1 MEESVSD
8 SEVDFYNPKSEHKS
22 NVPRKGTKRWAY
34 AVRRASIGWSPHYS
48 QSTDSTTD
56 HSGETAIQPERV
68 VELLRSP
75 SVQTYTTLKRK
86 LLKAKA
92 NPEWILRFLH
102 SDGLELLFESLE
114 QISKQRP
121 NSFLDAV
128 LQVGCVECVKT
139 VMDSSLGL
147 DYIVE
152 NKDFTPKFAAA
163 LDTDNVTVKKQ
174 VFELLSALCVYSKDG
189 YKRALEALDKYKVAK
204 KQKYRFSLLID
215 ELKSAESVE
224 YKTILLEFINC
235 IIIYTQKIEDRIRI
249 RNEFFGLKLQEVI
262 NQLRRQDDLDPNVN
276 VQLDVFVE
284 HKANDDEQLP
294 GAKGVDLNC
303 SLDVFHT
310 IFKTVDDTP
319 QEIHFLTCLQ
329 HMLKI
334 DQNDANCDII
344 WQTVEKLVCRATLVE
359 SEADAQKLLRKR
371 ERSTDGL
378 QCPNCKA
385 HERVT
390 SPRRGNSSSSVALPG
405 LTDSNEST
413 KTVPTPA
420 PPGPPPPPPP
430 PVPGGAPPPPPPPPP
445 GIGGA
450 PPAPPPMPGM
460 PSVPGAPPP
469 PPSFNMKGPNAR
481 NGVVIKLPQ
490 QNVPKPKT
498 KMRSLQWQKIPT
510 NKVLSGKPNIWSTA
524 GRRFNGYVSNMDFE
538 AIEELFSVPSPQAP
552 AISTSNNG
560 SSGTLERKKKEST
573 EINLLDGKRSLNV
586 NIFLRQ
592 FRMPNDQIVQLLR
605 DGVSERFESERL
617 KGLLRILP
625 DQDEIERLH
634 NFDGDKERLGSAE
647 KFFLCLLG
655 LPQYKLRI
663 EGMLVK
669 EEFKSNMDYIKP
681 HVEAVIETANQIKA
695 HDDLQELF
703 YLVLIAGNYLNGG
716 NYAGDAAGFK
726 LSSLIKL
733 TETRANKPRMNLLHF
748 VIMQAED
755 KNPELLTFPEKL
767 KYLKDA
773 TQAPLESL
781 SSDIT
786 NLAHRVKGISQELE
800 TVGTDFKAQMAGFLT
815 DAEKD
820 IKELQ
825 ADLKDMESLRLE
837 LADFFCED
845 RNTFR
850 LDECF
855 KALHTFC
862 ERFQKSI
869 VENEQ
874 RKKQEKKAEAR
885 RNQQMKESVKKET
898 SVEDLKSP
906 DEMVMERGEGE
917 QQDGSILDILL
928 ADVRR
933 GFTGKRLGDNN
944 FSVKKVQKIS
954 LSGNNNNT
962 KDDSDNKKEKEKF
975 QRGGYGRSSFRK
987 KNVAPQPDD
996 SADSESTCSSLD
1008 DANDINSNK
1017 ITKGTDDNLF
1027 HILMTAETK
1036 PSESK
1041 FERFGSLRRKRN
1053 ERQQNKTLDVFGD
1066 RERAQSPSVDTIKQE
1081 DSVPKRS
1088 RTPTSVGGARPRS
1101 SEIEDETPKRPVRR
1115 VQSMV
1120 EKSTVEKAI
1129 ANHESIE
1136 KNENT
1141 VAERLKRKLAG
1152 GRRDSKSPDPM
1163 SNRPITPVGDTTVS
1177 SGTDVDTGDAKAS
1190 PRWRSG
1196 IDSTPRGLQ
1205 TIDEKGRLEISELAK
1220 TKESSDTKDSSV
1232 TSSMEQSR
1240 DRMQRRFSEK
1250 DINASH
1256 IKTLLENVKPKE
1268 ETNSDEEPRVSIS
1281 LKKMIG
1287 RRWHSDL
1294 GKTDIDQVLKQ
1305 IEDSEKRKEPIP
1317 SEQVVPQAQSEQADE
1332 SEALK
1337 QRRSKRKL
1345 RSHLSME
1352 DVHTAMQTFKPDTNP
1367 SSATEDNI
1375 TTTVTATMH
1384 PVPKSPVSPKGRSR
1398 SGSESDSKT
1407 PNKENKS
1414 QKDKDS
1420 STVKKAAKLAA
1431 NMRFRLKRFGDKDK
1445 SQSKK
1450 SNGRWKSDVQR
1461 DEVDQALKEAKSGMS
1476 RSKSYDESV
1485 ARKAASENG
1494 HFSLADGKE
1503 TDYPESER
1511 RSSLRGSVGR
1521 LSASDP
1527 RRNGH
1532 YFPTSDSDSEVPPDG
1547 TSSPKRALSYKS
1559 DSPKSSSRLSIK
1571 STSTSTETLRCDTPY
1586 SDTESSS
1593 TDQLASSKRS
1603 SVNSDFNSSEPVAP
1617 PRRRPVSMI
1626 ERNEIEDA
1634 MVSSN
1639 DLEEQDQ
1646 LPHTLLSKW
1655 KERRVTNRRQSHYDN
1670 VTDDTPSSPRANH
1683 ESHPT
1688 RTYNGLT
1695 INHKSEGSGDSF
1707 RNDIGSRCSYA
1718 SSSDSARDEGFETM
1732 SGTVS
1737 QRTSMSSTL
1746 ESELIPTF
1754 SRKPEP
1760 SSKVFVSDKLNEPDI
1775 IIPPKQEITV
1785 ARAQKQS
1792 ELAARKQRTE
1802 SWTEA
1807 VVATNLK
1814 DSSLDSSIEYSATSP
1829 DSGHGTSK
1837 EDVWSSNLDLVA
1849 TLREGSPASPI
1860 TVNPKGAP
1868 IAVPENSDFTS
1879 KQKRVPSYMKNTA
1892 SSGTRTQRTT
1902 STVNDNKRRSTSA
1915 NTSTKSTTKA
1925 SVRNSRTNLNKSKT
1939 TESNTSIVSLVSGVS
1954 DIQSPSTSKSTP
1966 TRKSSN
1972 TSTRASTPLSRS
1984 TTPHP
1989 PSSSSRSTTPH
2000 SSSRPVT
2007 PLDRPTT
2014 PSHRTPSSGSKGL
2027 SRTQSLRVTS
2037 TTPRPSLGSSADKKR
2052 LSSIGT
2058 GSEKP
2063 KEKSATPRRSFMSPT
2078 ASSASKLRD
2087 DGATSPVPPT
2097 PPPRTTSASTSAS
2110 SKTTKPVDTKTKS
2123 KAPAPPANTTLDP
2136 SPLKR
2141 HNSMRLPAAKAAA
2154 SRLTHKEYPLSSKEA
2169 AAQTTENKSKSI
2181 MGRLGG
2187 NKVKP
2192 DSAGLTPKKL
2202 ATVDEQGN
2210 DGVEK
2215 SSFMKRMVNKA
2226 KVTSPKK
2233 STDKKTDSTKKS
2245 VKK

>member
-8 SEVDFYNPKSEHKS
+8 SEVDFFNPKSEFKT
-22 NVPRKGTKRWAY
+22 NLPKKGSKRWAY
-34 AVRRASIGWSPHYS
+34 AVRRASIGWSPHS
-48 QSTDSTTD
+48 PGTDSTAD

-114 QISKQRP
+114 QISKQKP
-121 NSFLDAV
+121 ISFLDAV

-163 LDTDNVTVKKQ
+163 LDTENVTVKKQ

-189 YKRALEALDKYKVAK
+189 YTRALEALDKYKEAK

-235 IIIYTQKIEDRIRI
+235 IIIYTNKIEDRIRI
-249 RNEFFGLKLQEVI
+249 RNEFFGLKLQEII

-334 DQNDANCDII
+334 DPNDANCDII

-359 SEADAQKLLRKR
+359 SEADAQKLLRQR

-390 SPRRGNSSSSVALPG
+390 SPRRGNSSSSIALPG
-405 LTDSNEST
+405 LSDSNESP
-413 KTVPTPA
+413 KTAPVPPPA
-420 PPGPPPPPPP
+420 APPPPPPIL
-430 PVPGGAPPPPPPPPP
+430 GGAPPPPPPPPPP

-450 PPAPPPMPGM
+450 PPPPPPPGM
-460 PSVPGAPPP
+460 PGAPPP
-469 PPSFNMKGPNAR
+469 PPSFNLKGPNAR
-481 NGVVIKLPQ
+481 NGVIIKLPQ

-538 AIEELFSVPSPQAP
+538 AIEELFSVPSPQTTAV
-552 AISTSNNG
+552 TTNQNG
-560 SSGTLERKKKEST
+560 TPGTLERKKKEST
-573 EINLLDGKRSLNV
+573 EVNLLDGKRSLNV

-592 FRMPNDQIVQLLR
+592 FRMPNEQIVQLLR
-605 DGVSERFESERL
+605 DGASERFESERL

-625 DQDEIERLH
+625 DQDEIERLQS
-634 NFDGDKERLGSAE
+634 FDGDKDRLGSAE
-647 KFFLCLLG
+647 QFFLCLLG

-669 EEFKSNMDYIKP
+669 EEFKANMDYIKP
-681 HVEAVIETANQIKA
+681 HVEAVIETANEIKA

-726 LSSLIKL
+726 LSSLVKL

-773 TQAPLESL
+773 TQAPLETL
-781 SSDIT
+781 GSDIA
-786 NLAHRVKGISQELE
+786 NLAGRVKTLSKELE
-800 TVGTDFKAQMAGFLT
+800 TVGPDFKAQMTGFLT
-815 DAEKD
+815 EAEKD
-820 IKELQ
+820 IVELQ
-825 ADLKDMESLRLE
+825 ADMEDMENLRLE

-845 RNTFR
+845 RNTFK

-855 KALHTFC
+855 KILHTFC
-862 ERFQKSI
+862 ERFKKS
-869 VENEQ
+869 VTENSQ
-874 RKKQEKKAEAR
+874 RQKQEKKAEAR
-885 RNQQMKESVKKET
+885 RQQQMKDNENKNSP
-898 SVEDLKSP
+898 VEDVKSP
-906 DEMVMERGEGE
+906 EEMVMDRGELKE
-917 QQDGSILDILL
+917 PKGSIVELLL

-933 GFTGKRLGDNN
+933 GFTGRRIGDNN
-944 FSVKKVQKIS
+944 FSVKKVQKVS
-954 LSGNNNNT
+954 LGGDKNNLN
-962 KDDSDNKKEKEKF
+962 DDSTSKKEKDKGF
-975 QRGGYGRSSFRK
+975 QRGGYGRKSLRK
-987 KNVAPQPDD
+987 KNSAPLPDD

-1008 DANDINSNK
+1008 DASDINSNK
-1017 ITKGTDDNLF
+1017 ILKGSDDNLIE
-1027 HILMTAETK
+1027 ILMTAQTK

-1053 ERQQNKTLDVFGD
+1053 ERQQNKSLDVFGD
-1066 RERAQSPSVDTIKQE
+1066 RERAQSPSIDTLKQE
-1081 DSVPKRS
+1081 DSVPRRS
-1088 RTPTSVGGARPRS
+1088 RTPTSLGNARPLS
-1101 SEIEDETPKRPVRR
+1101 GEIEDDTPKRPVRR

-1120 EKSTVEKAI
+1120 EKSTVERAI
-1129 ANHESIE
+1129 SNHESKE
-1136 KNENT
+1136 ENSDNS
-1141 VAERLKRKLAG
+1141 VGDRLRRKLAA
-1152 GRRDSKSPDPM
+1152 RRDTKSPDPT
-1163 SNRPITPVGDTTVS
+1163 SVRPITPVGDKVTSLANEADKT
-1177 SGTDVDTGDAKAS
+1177 DAKAS

-1196 IDSTPRGLQ
+1196 IDTTPRGLQ
-1205 TIDEKGRLEISELAK
+1205 TIDEKGRLEIPKVSE
-1220 TKESSDTKDSSV
+1220 TKDTPETTVVNSL
-1232 TSSMEQSR
+1232 EQSR
-1240 DRMQRRFSEK
+1240 DRMQRRFSGK
-1250 DINASH
+1250 DIDPSQ
-1256 IKTLLENVKPKE
+1256 IKSLLENVQPKE
-1268 ETNSDEEPRVSIS
+1268 ETNDAEEPHVSVS
-1281 LKKMIG
+1281 LKKKIG

-1305 IEDSEKRKEPIP
+1305 IEDNEKRKEPIE
-1317 SEQVVPQAQSEQADE
+1317 SEQIVPESKSNPAGE

-1352 DVHTAMQTFKPDTNP
+1352 DVHTAMQTFKTDDKPKSDTDE
-1367 SSATEDNI
+1367 SV
-1375 TTTVTATMH
+1375 TTTVTAAMN
-1384 PVPKSPVSPKGRSR
+1384 PVPKSPGTPKGRSR
-1398 SGSESDSKT
+1398 SGSESDSKS
-1407 PNKENKS
+1407 PEKDK
-1414 QKDKDS
+1414 KDKD
-1420 STVKKAAKLAA
+1420 STVKKAAKIAA
-1431 NMRFRLKRFGDKDK
+1431 HMRFKLKRFGDKDK
-1445 SQSKK
+1445 GQSKN

-1494 HFSLADGKE
+1494 EFSLADGKQS
-1503 TDYPESER
+1503 DFNESER

-1521 LSASDP
+1521 LSTTDP
-1527 RRNGH
+1527 RRNCL
-1532 YFPTSDSDSEVPPDG
+1532 YIQTSDSDSEVPPDG
-1547 TSSPKRALSYKS
+1547 TSSPKRASSYKS

-1586 SDTESSS
+1586 SDAESSS

-1603 SVNSDFNSSEPVAP
+1603 SVNSDFNSSEPIAP
-1617 PRRRPVSMI
+1617 PRRRPASMI
-1626 ERNEIEDA
+1626 EKSEIDNTVA
-1634 MVSSN
+1634 N
-1639 DLEEQDQ
+1639 TPDLEEGDQ

-1655 KERRVTNRRQSHYDN
+1655 KERRNTSRRQSYYDN
-1670 VTDDTPSSPRANH
+1670 VTDETPASPRSNH
-1683 ESHPT
+1683 ESHIT
-1688 RTYNGLT
+1688 RTHNGLT

-1746 ESELIPTF
+1746 ESELISTL

-1760 SSKVFVSDKLNEPDI
+1760 SLKSLVSDKISEPDI
-1775 IIPPKQEITV
+1775 LVPQKQEITV

-1814 DSSLDSSIEYSATSP
+1814 DSSLDSSLEYSATSP

-1860 TVNPKGAP
+1860 STGPKGAP
-1868 IAVPENSDFTS
+1868 IAMPENSDIS
-1879 KQKRVPSYMKNTA
+1879 MKQKRVPSYMKGTA
-1892 SSGTRTQRTT
+1892 SSGTKTSRTSLTT
-1902 STVNDNKRRSTSA
+1902 ENKRRSTPA
-1915 NTSTKSTTKA
+1915 NLSTKPNQKA
-1925 SVRNSRTNLNKSKT
+1925 SHKSSRTNLNKSKT
-1939 TESNTSIVSLVSGVS
+1939 TESNTSIVSSVSGIS
-1954 DIQSPSTSKSTP
+1954 DIQSSTTSKSTP

-2000 SSSRPVT
+2000 SASRPVT

-2014 PSHRTPSSGSKGL
+2014 PSHTPSSGSRGL
-2027 SRTQSLRVTS
+2027 TRTQSLRVTS
-2037 TTPRPSLGSSADKKR
+2037 TTSKPSVGVSAEKKR
-2052 LSSIGT
+2052 LSAIGA
-2058 GSEKP
+2058 GSDKP
-2063 KEKSATPRRSFMSPT
+2063 KDKTPRRSFMSPT

-2087 DGATSPVPPT
+2087 DGATSPAPPT
-2097 PPPRTTSASTSAS
+2097 PPPRTTSTSTPTT
-2110 SKTTKPVDTKTKS
+2110 SKTTKTAEAKPKGR
-2123 KAPAPPANTTLDP
+2123 APAPPSNSTLDP

-2141 HNSMRLPAAKAAA
+2141 HNSMRLPAARAAA

-2169 AAQTTENKSKSI
+2169 AAQSTENKSKSF

-2192 DSAGLTPKKL
+2192 DAPAVTPKKL
-2202 ATVDEQGN
+2202 ETVDEQGTES
-2210 DGVEK
+2210 GEK

-2233 STDKKTDSTKKS
+2233 SIDIKKTESTKKT

>member
-1 MEESVSD
+1 M
-8 SEVDFYNPKSEHKS
+8 
-22 NVPRKGTKRWAY
+22 
-34 AVRRASIGWSPHYS
+34 
-48 QSTDSTTD
+48 TT
-56 HSGETAIQPERV
+56 Q
-68 VELLRSP
+68 
-75 SVQTYTTLKRK
+75 Y
-86 LLKAKA
+86 
-92 NPEWILRFLH
+92 
-102 SDGLELLFESLE
+102 
-114 QISKQRP
+114 
-121 NSFLDAV
+121 
-128 LQVGCVECVKT
+128 VK
-139 VMDSSLGL
+139 
-147 DYIVE
+147 
-152 NKDFTPKFAAA
+152 
-163 LDTDNVTVKKQ
+163 
-174 VFELLSALCVYSKDG
+174 
-189 YKRALEALDKYKVAK
+189 
-204 KQKYRFSLLID
+204 
-215 ELKSAESVE
+215 
-224 YKTILLEFINC
+224 
-235 IIIYTQKIEDRIRI
+235 
-249 RNEFFGLKLQEVI
+249 
-262 NQLRRQDDLDPNVN
+262 
-276 VQLDVFVE
+276 
-284 HKANDDEQLP
+284 
-294 GAKGVDLNC
+294 
-303 SLDVFHT
+303 
-310 IFKTVDDTP
+310 VDDTP

-334 DQNDANCDII
+334 DPNDANCDII

-359 SEADAQKLLRKR
+359 SEADAQKLLRQR

-390 SPRRGNSSSSVALPG
+390 SPRRGNSSSSIALPG
-405 LTDSNEST
+405 LTDSNESP
-413 KTVPTPA
+413 KTVSAPA
-420 PPGPPPPPPP
+420 PQAPPPPPP

-450 PPAPPPMPGM
+450 PPPPPPVPGM

-481 NGVVIKLPQ
+481 NGVTIKLPQ

-538 AIEELFSVPSPQAP
+538 AIEELFSVPTPQAP
-552 AISTSNNG
+552 TVATNQNGTS
-560 SSGTLERKKKEST
+560 STLERKKKEST

-625 DQDEIERLH
+625 DQDEIERLQ
-634 NFDGDKERLGSAE
+634 NFDGDRDRLGSAE

-669 EEFKSNMDYIKP
+669 EEFKASMDYIKP
-681 HVEAVIETANQIKA
+681 HVEAVIETANEIKA

-755 KNPELLTFPEKL
+755 KNPDLLTFPAKL

-781 SSDIT
+781 GSDI
-786 NLAHRVKGISQELE
+786 ASFSGRVNAIAKALE
-800 TVGTDFKAQMAGFLT
+800 TVGPDFKAQMAGFLM

-820 IKELQ
+820 IAELQ
-825 ADLKDMESLRLE
+825 ADLNDMENLRVE
-837 LADFFCED
+837 LAEFFCED
-845 RNTFR
+845 KATFR

-855 KALHTFC
+855 KVLHTFC
-862 ERFQKSI
+862 ERFKKSV

-885 RNQQMKESVKKET
+885 RNQHVNKEP
-898 SVEDLKSP
+898 SVEDMKSP
-906 DEMVMERGEGE
+906 DEMVMERGEGDE
-917 QQDGSILDILL
+917 QKGSIVEMLL

-933 GFTGKRLGDNN
+933 GFTGPRIGDNN
-944 FSVKKVQKIS
+944 FSVKRVQKIN
-954 LSGNNNNT
+954 LSGNNNNVN
-962 KDDSDNKKEKEKF
+962 DDSTSKKEKDKF
-975 QRGGYGRSSFRK
+975 QRGGYGRKSLRK
-987 KNVAPQPDD
+987 KNPAPLPDD
-996 SADSESTCSSLD
+996 GADSESTCSSLD
-1008 DANDINSNK
+1008 DGNDINSNK
-1017 ITKGTDDNLF
+1017 IMKGTDDNLF
-1027 HILMTAETK
+1027 DILMTAETK

-1041 FERFGSLRRKRN
+1041 FERYGSLRKKRS
-1053 ERQQNKTLDVFGD
+1053 ERQQNKSLDVFGD
-1066 RERAQSPSVDTIKQE
+1066 RERAQSPSVDTLKQE
-1081 DSVPKRS
+1081 DSVPRRS
-1088 RTPTSVGGARPRS
+1088 RTPTAISSARPLS
-1101 SEIEDETPKRPVRR
+1101 SEMEDDTPRRPVRR

-1120 EKSTVEKAI
+1120 ERSTVERAI
-1129 ANHESIE
+1129 VNHESKE
-1136 KNENT
+1136 SSENS
-1141 VAERLKRKLAG
+1141 VADRLKRKL
-1152 GRRDSKSPDPM
+1152 GRFGTKSPDPT
-1163 SNRPITPVGDTTVS
+1163 SARPTTPVGDKHIPSTTDAEKS
-1177 SGTDVDTGDAKAS
+1177 DAKAS

-1196 IDSTPRGLQ
+1196 IDTTPRGLQ
-1205 TIDEKGRLEISELAK
+1205 TIDEKGKLEIPNVTEK
-1220 TKESSDTKDSSV
+1220 KETPDTNKSTV
-1232 TSSMEQSR
+1232 TNSLEQSR
-1240 DRMQRRFSEK
+1240 DRMYRKFSEK
-1250 DINASH
+1250 DIDPSQIKILFENAKS
-1256 IKTLLENVKPKE
+1256 KE
-1268 ETNSDEEPRVSIS
+1268 ENNNAEEPHVSIS
-1281 LKKMIG
+1281 LKKKIG
-1287 RRWHSDL
+1287 RRWRSDL

-1305 IEDSEKRKEPIP
+1305 IEDSEKRKEPIE
-1317 SEQVVPQAQSEQADE
+1317 SEQIVPDDKTNQAGE

-1337 QRRSKRKL
+1337 QRRTKRKL

-1352 DVHTAMQTFKPDTNP
+1352 DVHTAMQTFKTDDKPKSDTDD
-1367 SSATEDNI
+1367 SI

-1384 PVPKSPVSPKGRSR
+1384 PVPKSPGTPKGRSR
-1398 SGSESDSKT
+1398 SGSESESKS
-1407 PNKENKS
+1407 PEKDNKS

-1431 NMRFRLKRFGDKDK
+1431 AMRFKLKRFGDKDK
-1445 SQSKK
+1445 GHSKN
-1450 SNGRWKSDVQR
+1450 NGRWKSDVQR

-1494 HFSLADGKE
+1494 EFSLADGKE
-1503 TDYPESER
+1503 SDYNESER

-1521 LSASDP
+1521 LSSGDS
-1527 RRNGH
+1527 RRNCLYLH
-1532 YFPTSDSDSEVPPDG
+1532 TSDSDSEVPPDG

-1586 SDTESSS
+1586 SDAESSS

-1603 SVNSDFNSSEPVAP
+1603 SVNSDFNSSEPTVP
-1617 PRRRPVSMI
+1617 PRRRPASMI
-1626 ERNEIEDA
+1626 ERTDTDA
-1634 MVSSN
+1634 N
-1639 DLEEQDQ
+1639 ANTADLEEGDQ
-1646 LPHTLLSKW
+1646 LPHYLLSKW
-1655 KERRVTNRRQSHYDN
+1655 KERRNTNRRQSYYDN
-1670 VTDDTPSSPRANH
+1670 VTDETPGSPRAVH
-1683 ESHPT
+1683 ESHVT

-1746 ESELIPTF
+1746 ESELISNF

-1760 SSKVFVSDKLNEPDI
+1760 SSKSLISDKISEPDML
-1775 IIPPKQEITV
+1775 IPPKQEITV

-1860 TVNPKGAP
+1860 PTSPKGAP
-1868 IAVPENSDFTS
+1868 IALPENSDIS
-1879 KQKRVPSYMKNTA
+1879 AKQKQRVPSYMKSTA
-1892 SSGTRTQRTT
+1892 SSGTKTHRTT
-1902 STVNDNKRRSTSA
+1902 SSGTDNRRRSTPA
-1915 NTSTKSTTKA
+1915 NLSTKPNQKA

-1939 TESNTSIVSLVSGVS
+1939 TESNTSIVSSVSGIS
-1954 DIQSPSTSKSTP
+1954 DIQSPPTSKSTP

-1972 TSTRASTPLSRS
+1972 SSTRASTPLSRS

-2000 SSSRPVT
+2000 SASRPVT

-2014 PSHRTPSSGSKGL
+2014 PSHTPSFGSKGL
-2027 SRTQSLRVTS
+2027 KRTQSLRVTS
-2037 TTPRPSLGSSADKKR
+2037 TTPKPNVGVSAEKKR
-2052 LSSIGT
+2052 LSAIGA
-2058 GSEKP
+2058 GSDKT
-2063 KEKSATPRRSFMSPT
+2063 KEKTSTSRRSFMSPT

-2097 PPPRTTSASTSAS
+2097 PPPRTTSASTPS
-2110 SKTTKPVDTKTKS
+2110 SGKTTKPVEAKS
-2123 KAPAPPANTTLDP
+2123 KARAPAPPSNTALDP

-2141 HNSMRLPAAKAAA
+2141 HNSMRLPAARAAA
-2154 SRLTHKEYPLSSKEA
+2154 TRLTHKEYPLSSKEA
-2169 AAQTTENKSKSI
+2169 AAQSTENKSKSF

-2192 DSAGLTPKKL
+2192 DSPSVTPKKL
-2202 ATVDEQGN
+2202 ETVDEQGN
-2210 DGVEK
+2210 DGEK
-2215 SSFMKRMVNKA
+2215 SSFMKRIVNKA

-2233 STDKKTDSTKKS
+2233 STDTKKTDSTKKT

>member
-8 SEVDFYNPKSEHKS
+8 SEVDFFNTKSEYKA
-22 NVPRKGTKRWAY
+22 NLPKRGTKRWAY
-34 AVRRASIGWSPHYS
+34 AVRRASIGWSPLHS
-48 QSTDSTTD
+48 PGTDSTSD

-86 LLKAKA
+86 LLKAKS

-114 QISKQRP
+114 QISRQKP
-121 NSFLDAV
+121 SSFLDAV

-189 YKRALEALDKYKVAK
+189 YTRALEALDKYKVAK
-204 KQKYRFSLLID
+204 KQKYRFSMLLD
-215 ELKSAESVE
+215 ELKSTESVE

-262 NQLRRQDDLDPNVN
+262 NQLRRQEDLDPNVN

-334 DQNDANCDII
+334 DPNDANCDII

-359 SEADAQKLLRKR
+359 SEADAQKLLRQR

-390 SPRRGNSSSSVALPG
+390 SPRRGNSSSSIALPG
-405 LTDSNEST
+405 LTDSNESP
-413 KTVPTPA
+413 KTVPA
-420 PPGPPPPPPP
+420 PPPPAPPPPPP

-450 PPAPPPMPGM
+450 PPPPPPMPGM
-460 PSVPGAPPP
+460 PAVPGAPPP

-481 NGVVIKLPQ
+481 NGVTIKLPQ

-538 AIEELFSVPSPQAP
+538 AIEELFSVPTPQTP
-552 AISTSNNG
+552 VPSTNQNG

-625 DQDEIERLH
+625 DPDEIERLQ

-669 EEFKSNMDYIKP
+669 EEFKANMDYIKP
-681 HVEAVIETANQIKA
+681 HVEAVIETANEIKSN
-695 HDDLQELF
+695 DDLQELF

-755 KNPELLTFPEKL
+755 KNPELLAFPEKL

-781 SSDIT
+781 GSDIS
-786 NLAHRVKGISQELE
+786 NLAARVNVISKELE
-800 TVGTDFKAQMAGFLT
+800 TVGADFKAQMAGFLA

-820 IKELQ
+820 IRELQ

-837 LADFFCED
+837 IADFFCED
-845 RNTFR
+845 RNSFR

-855 KALHTFC
+855 KVLHTFS
-862 ERFQKSI
+862 ERFKKSI
-869 VENEQ
+869 MENEQ
-874 RKKQEKKAEAR
+874 RKKQEKKVEAK
-885 RNQQMKESVKKET
+885 RNQQMKENVKKET
-898 SVEDLKSP
+898 TAEDMKSP
-906 DEMVMERGEGE
+906 DEMVMERGEGD
-917 QQDGSILDILL
+917 QQEGSIVDMLL

-933 GFTGKRLGDNN
+933 GFTGRRLGDNN
-944 FSVKKVQKIS
+944 FSVKKVQKIN
-954 LSGNNNNT
+954 LNGTNNNGH
-962 KDDSDNKKEKEKF
+962 DDSESKKNKDNF
-975 QRGGYGRSSFRK
+975 QRGGYGRRSIRK
-987 KNVAPQPDD
+987 KTVNPAPDD

-1008 DANDINSNK
+1008 DGNDINSNK
-1017 ITKGTDDNLF
+1017 IMKGTDDNLF
-1027 HILMTAETK
+1027 DILMTAETK

-1041 FERFGSLRRKRN
+1041 FERYGSLRRKRN

-1066 RERAQSPSVDTIKQE
+1066 RERAQSPSVDTLKQE
-1081 DSVPKRS
+1081 DSVPRRS
-1088 RTPTSVGGARPRS
+1088 RTPTSVGNIRPKS
-1101 SEIEDETPKRPVRR
+1101 NEIEDDTPKRPVRR

-1120 EKSTVEKAI
+1120 EKSSVEKAI
-1129 ANHESIE
+1129 ADHESKEIS
-1136 KNENT
+1136 ENS
-1141 VAERLKRKLAG
+1141 VADRLKRRLA
-1152 GRRDSKSPDPM
+1152 GRRDTKSPDPT
-1163 SNRPITPVGDTTVS
+1163 STRPITPVGDKPS
-1177 SGTDVDTGDAKAS
+1177 ATDTDTADAKAS

-1196 IDSTPRGLQ
+1196 IDTTPRGLQ
-1205 TIDEKGRLEISELAK
+1205 TIDEKGRLEIPE
-1220 TKESSDTKDSSV
+1220 TKVSPDTNDRTV
-1232 TSSMEQSR
+1232 TNSLEQSR
-1240 DRMQRRFSEK
+1240 DRMYRRISEK
-1250 DINASH
+1250 DIDPSQ
-1256 IKTLLENVKPKE
+1256 IKDILENAKHKE
-1268 ETNSDEEPRVSIS
+1268 ENNNGEEPHVSIS
-1281 LKKMIG
+1281 LKKKIG
-1287 RRWHSDL
+1287 RRWKSDL

-1305 IEDSEKRKEPIP
+1305 IEDNEKRKEPIE
-1317 SEQVVPQAQSEQADE
+1317 SEQIEPDSKPNQSGE

-1337 QRRSKRKL
+1337 QRRTKRKL

-1352 DVHTAMQTFKPDTNP
+1352 DVHTAMQSFKAEEKPQ
-1367 SSATEDNI
+1367 SATDDNI

-1384 PVPKSPVSPKGRSR
+1384 PVPKSPGTPKGRSR
-1398 SGSESDSKT
+1398 SGSESDSKS
-1407 PNKENKS
+1407 PDKDNKS

-1431 NMRFRLKRFGDKDK
+1431 AMRFRLKRFGDKDK
-1445 SQSKK
+1445 GQSKN

-1485 ARKAASENG
+1485 ARKAATENG
-1494 HFSLADGKE
+1494 EFSLADGKE
-1503 TDYPESER
+1503 SDYNESER

-1521 LSASDP
+1521 LSSGDS
-1527 RRNGH
+1527 RRNCLYIH
-1532 YFPTSDSDSEVPPDG
+1532 TSDSDSEVPPDG

-1586 SDTESSS
+1586 SDAESSS

-1603 SVNSDFNSSEPVAP
+1603 SVNSDLNSSEPIAP
-1617 PRRRPVSMI
+1617 PRRRPASMI
-1626 ERNEIEDA
+1626 ERNEIDNVVASNSELED
-1634 MVSSN
+1634 S
-1639 DLEEQDQ
+1639 DQ
-1646 LPHTLLSKW
+1646 LPHTLLSRW
-1655 KERRVTNRRQSHYDN
+1655 KERRNTSRRQSHYDN
-1670 VTDDTPSSPRANH
+1670 VTDEAPGSPRANH
-1683 ESHPT
+1683 ESHSA
-1688 RTYNGLT
+1688 RTHNGLT

-1746 ESELIPTF
+1746 ESELMPNF
-1754 SRKPEP
+1754 GRKPEP
-1760 SSKVFVSDKLNEPDI
+1760 SSKVLISDKIIEPDSL
-1775 IIPPKQEITV
+1775 IPPKQEITV

-1807 VVATNLK
+1807 VAATNLK

-1849 TLREGSPASPI
+1849 SLREGSPASPI
-1860 TVNPKGAP
+1860 TTNPKGAP
-1868 IAVPENSDFTS
+1868 IAVPENSDIS
-1879 KQKRVPSYMKNTA
+1879 GKQKRVPSYMKSTA
-1892 SSGTRTQRTT
+1892 SSGTKSQRMASSSVT
-1902 STVNDNKRRSTSA
+1902 DNKRRSTPASL
-1915 NTSTKSTTKA
+1915 STKSAQKS

-1939 TESNTSIVSLVSGVS
+1939 TESNTSIVSSVSGVS

-1966 TRKSSN
+1966 TRKSSS

-1989 PSSSSRSTTPH
+1989 PSSSSRSATPH
-2000 SSSRPVT
+2000 SASRPVT

-2014 PSHRTPSSGSKGL
+2014 PSHTPTGSKGL

-2037 TTPRPSLGSSADKKR
+2037 TTPKPSVGVSAEKKR

-2058 GSEKP
+2058 NSEKS
-2063 KEKSATPRRSFMSPT
+2063 KEKSTTSRRSFMSPT
-2078 ASSASKLRD
+2078 ASSVSKLRD
-2087 DGATSPVPPT
+2087 EGATSPVPPT
-2097 PPPRTTSASTSAS
+2097 PPPRTTSAATPSTSR
-2110 SKTTKPVDTKTKS
+2110 TTKPVEAKPKTR
-2123 KAPAPPANTTLDP
+2123 APAPPSNSSLDP

-2154 SRLTHKEYPLSSKEA
+2154 GRLTHKEYPLSSKEA
-2169 AAQTTENKSKSI
+2169 AAQTSDNKSKSF

-2192 DSAGLTPKKL
+2192 DSTGLTPKKL
-2202 ATVDEQGN
+2202 ATVDEQSN
-2210 DGVEK
+2210 DAGEK
-2215 SSFMKRMVNKA
+2215 SSFMKRIVNKA

-2233 STDKKTDSTKKS
+2233 PTDTKKIDSTKKTL
-2245 VKK
+2245 KK